1 MKLQRRT
8 LLNASFLSL
17 VAPLAHTANAQ
28 ISTAVAINRAAR
40 FRALSQRCAKAY
52 CQLQQEVM
60 PDSARDVIASAQ
72 RLMQVGFED
81 IGRASFSGDSSRHL
95 NALVADIGALNTLLA
110 SPPTKDGIVTV
121 STQADKALDNANKL
135 TLALEASSGSNLS
148 SAKLI
153 NLAGRQR
160 MLSQR
165 LAKNYFLAAA
175 GVESKIGKEQ
185 LASDRAEFKQAMAS
199 LNAAPISTAGTR
211 NELQLAQSQWT
222 FFEAALNRK
231 PDMDS
236 MRSVAT
242 TSERLL
248 EVNNNLTVF
257 YEAALKELLGTT

>member
-1 MKLQRRT
+1 ML
-8 LLNASFLSL
+8 
-17 VAPLAHTANAQ
+17 
-28 ISTAVAINRAAR
+28 
-40 FRALSQRCAKAY
+40 FRSGKAGLTGESAK
-52 CQLQQEVM
+52 
-60 PDSARDVIASAQ
+60 
-72 RLMQVGFED
+72 
-81 IGRASFSGDSSRHL
+81 HL
-95 NALVADIGALNTLLA
+95 NGLVADVGALNTLLA
-110 SPPTKDGIVTV
+110 SAPTKDAIVAV
-121 STQADKALDNANKL
+121 SVQADKTLDNANKL
-135 TLALEASSGSNLS
+135 TQALEATSGPNQS

-165 LAKNYFLAAA
+165 LAKNYFLTAA
-175 GVESKIGKEQ
+175 GAESKLSKEQ
-185 LASDRAEFKQAMAS
+185 LASDRADFKQALVT

-211 NELQLAQSQWT
+211 NELQLAQSQWV

-257 YEAALKELLGTT
+257 YEAALKELLGST